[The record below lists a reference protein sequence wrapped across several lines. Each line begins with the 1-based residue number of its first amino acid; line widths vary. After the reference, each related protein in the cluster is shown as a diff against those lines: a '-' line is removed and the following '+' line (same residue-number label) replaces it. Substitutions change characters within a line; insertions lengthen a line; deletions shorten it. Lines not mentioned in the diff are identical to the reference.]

1 MFKSF
6 SLPLAFASAA
16 FVSLSSPVFA
26 LDGADMAAKLNA
38 AFAVSGAKLDYSGV
52 QVDGTTVTIN
62 SVKFSG
68 SGDSS
73 EALAL
78 GDIVFSG
85 VKESDTGGYDVETV
99 KFMDVDYSDAEKNGV
114 TVRAIAIDG
123 LVIPGK
129 ADPSTLDGS
138 VLYTSA
144 HTGPISIRNKGVEV
158 VLADSIESTMSI
170 ADDQST
176 VDTTLKL
183 TGLKADMTQD
193 NDPKTKELVEK
204 LELQTI
210 TGDVNL
216 EGSWEIATGKIDVS
230 TFAIDLA
237 KIGRL
242 EFAFTLSGYTTDFIK
257 GMNEAIK
264 LSNENA
270 DKAAGQQAMGMSMM
284 GLMQQL
290 TFEGALIRFDD
301 ASITQR
307 LLAYFG
313 QQQGMSAEDMA
324 KSLSGMIPIMM
335 AQLNVPDLQNQVTE
349 AANTFLADP
358 KSVEISALPE
368 KPVPFPQIMGAAM
381 GAPTSI
387 PALLG
392 VTVTANQEE

>member
-1 MFKSF
+1 
-6 SLPLAFASAA
+6 
-16 FVSLSSPVFA
+16 
-26 LDGADMAAKLNA
+26 
-38 AFAVSGAKLDYSGV
+38 
-52 QVDGTTVTIN
+52 
-62 SVKFSG
+62 
-68 SGDSS
+68 
-73 EALAL
+73 
-78 GDIVFSG
+78 
-85 VKESDTGGYDVETV
+85 
-99 KFMDVDYSDAEKNGV
+99 
-114 TVRAIAIDG
+114 
-123 LVIPGK
+123 
-129 ADPSTLDGS
+129 
-138 VLYTSA
+138 
-144 HTGPISIRNKGVEV
+144 
-158 VLADSIESTMSI
+158 
-170 ADDQST
+170 
-176 VDTTLKL
+176 
-183 TGLKADMTQD
+183 
-193 NDPKTKELVEK
+193 
-204 LELQTI
+204 
-210 TGDVNL
+210 
-216 EGSWEIATGKIDVS
+216 
-230 TFAIDLA
+230 
-237 KIGRL
+237 
-242 EFAFTLSGYTTDFIK
+242 
-257 GMNEAIK
+257 MNEAIK